1 MGRKFVK
8 IQMLRNK
15 TWKEIEH
22 NMFVHIHSFFAH
34 FSLEMKHVCSEYE
47 NNGTNPIYIP
57 FVKLLSCQ
65 VNNDDEGFSGFN
77 D

>member
-1 MGRKFVK
+1 
-8 IQMLRNK
+8 
-15 TWKEIEH
+15 
-22 NMFVHIHSFFAH
+22 MFVHIHSFFAH
-34 FSLEMKHVCSEYE
+34 FSLEMKHECSEYE

-57 FVKLLSCQ
+57 IVKLLSCQ